1 MKTKIGLTLVAL
13 VLLGLLAAWL
23 LGGGAGLGSGAG
35 PGRGQGGGPNTGRGP
50 GQEAAQ
56 AQDAGQLARRGG
68 APSSGPGGA
77 GTGSA
82 SRTGSSTGSGSGSAP
97 RPALAVNLVV
107 PEVAD
112 WPLEIEASGGL
123 FAWQEGVIA
132 AQTGGLQVIEILADV
147 GDPVSKDQVLARLE
161 EDTVKAELTQQEA
174 KVAQVRAALAEA
186 RANGDR
192 ARNVK
197 NKGAMTEQLITQ
209 YLLAEEAAK
218 ANLAAAE
225 AALEKER
232 IRLGQTRVLAVDDG
246 VIAARGATLGM
257 VVQPGTE
264 LFRLVRQGRIEWRA
278 EVTAEQLARVQPGQ
292 AAWIELPGGERVTGQ
307 VRIPSPTLDAHT
319 RFGLVYVDLPLG
331 SPARPGMFARGRI
344 LIGNSRA
351 LSLPE
356 AALVLRDGSSFVFAV
371 LPDHRVAQRK
381 VTTGR
386 RAAGRVEILSGLE
399 AEAQVVASG
408 GAFLTDGDLVRVE
421 PLPGPVA
428 PPPGSVS
435 SPPESVAPPSGPV
448 ASPAGPALSPPG
460 PVDSRP

>member
-35 PGRGQGGGPNTGRGP
+35 PGRGQGGGPDTGRGP
-50 GQEAAQ
+50 GQDAAQ
-56 AQDAGQLARRGG
+56 AQDAGQLAGRGDG
-68 APSSGPGGA
+68 PSSGPGGA

-82 SRTGSSTGSGSGSAP
+82 SRTGSSTGSGSAP

-399 AEAQVVASG
+399 AEAEVVASG

-428 PPPGSVS
+428 PPPGSAALSPEPVSPPPGSVS
-435 SPPESVAPPSGPV
+435 SPRGPV
-448 ASPAGPALSPPG
+448 ASPAGPALSPP
-460 PVDSRP
+460 

>member
-35 PGRGQGGGPNTGRGP
+35 PGRGQGGGPDTGRGP
-50 GQEAAQ
+50 GQDAAQ
-56 AQDAGQLARRGG
+56 AQDAGQLAGRGDG
-68 APSSGPGGA
+68 PSSGPGGA

-82 SRTGSSTGSGSGSAP
+82 SRTGSSTGSAP

-399 AEAQVVASG
+399 AEAEVVASG

-428 PPPGSVS
+428 PPPGSAALSPEPVSPPPGSVS
-435 SPPESVAPPSGPV
+435 SPRGPV
-448 ASPAGPALSPPG
+448 ASPAGPALSPP
-460 PVDSRP
+460 

>member
-23 LGGGAGLGSGAG
+23 LGGGMGPGSGAA
-35 PGRGQGGGPNTGRGP
+35 PDRGQDGGPHTGRGS
-50 GQEAAQ
+50 GQEAAK
-56 AQDAGQLARRGG
+56 AQDAGLPAGRG
-68 APSSGPGGA
+68 AASSSGPGGA
-77 GTGSA
+77 GTSSA
-82 SRTGSSTGSGSGSAP
+82 SASGTGFSTGSAP
-97 RPALAVNLVV
+97 RPALAVNLVD

-132 AQTGGLQVIEILADV
+132 AQTGGLQVVEILADV

-197 NKGAMTEQLITQ
+197 NKGAMTEQQITQ

-225 AALEKER
+225 AALEKEH

-246 VIAARGATLGM
+246 VVSSRGATLGM

-319 RFGLVYVDLPLG
+319 RFGLVYVDLPPG

-421 PLPGPVA
+421 PLPG
-428 PPPGSVS
+428 SVS

>member
-1 MKTKIGLTLVAL
+1 MKTKIGLALVAL

-23 LGGGAGLGSGAG
+23 LGGEAGLGPGAG
-35 PGRGQGGGPNTGRGP
+35 PSRGQDGGPDTGRGS

-56 AQDAGQLARRGG
+56 AHDAGQPAGRGG
-68 APSSGPGGA
+68 NPAPVPGGA
-77 GTGSA
+77 
-82 SRTGSSTGSGSGSAP
+82 GSGSAP
-97 RPALAVNLVV
+97 RPALAVTLVA

-132 AQTGGLQVIEILADV
+132 AETGGLRVVEVLADV
-147 GDPVSKDQVLARLE
+147 GDPVRKDQVLARLD
-161 EDTVKAELTQQEA
+161 EDTVKAELAQQEA

-186 RANGDR
+186 QANGDR

-197 NKGAMTEQLITQ
+197 NKGAMTEQQITQ
-209 YLLAEEAAK
+209 YLLAEKAAK

-232 IRLGQTRVLAVDDG
+232 IRLSQTQVLAVDDG
-246 VIAARGATLGM
+246 VVSARGATLGT

-264 LFRLVRQGRIEWRA
+264 LFRLVRQGRVEWRA
-278 EVTAEQLARVQPGQ
+278 EVTAEQLAQVQPGQ
-292 AAWIELPGGERVTGQ
+292 SAWIWLPGGERVTGQ

-319 RFGLVYVDLPLG
+319 RYGLVYVDLPPT

-344 LIGNSRA
+344 LIGSSRA

-386 RAAGRVEILSGLE
+386 RADGRVEILSGLE
-399 AEAQVVASG
+399 AQARVVASG

-428 PPPGSVS
+428 
-435 SPPESVAPPSGPV
+435 SPS
-448 ASPAGPALSPPG
+448 G